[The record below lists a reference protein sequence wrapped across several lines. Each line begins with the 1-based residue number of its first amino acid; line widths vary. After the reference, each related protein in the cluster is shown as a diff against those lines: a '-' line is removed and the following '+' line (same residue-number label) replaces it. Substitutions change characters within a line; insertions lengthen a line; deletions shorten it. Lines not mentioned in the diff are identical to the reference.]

1 MKRGTVFEAIRQERY
16 YQDLKWGRSNGHDV
30 GAWLL
35 IMEGELNEAK
45 KAWTKTPGSD
55 SPALAEI
62 IQVIAVGTACLE
74 QHAPEY
80 QKAR

>member
-1 MKRGTVFEAIRQERY
+1 MKRGTVFETIRQERY
-16 YQDLKWGRSNGHDV
+16 YQDLKWGRRTHGV
-30 GAWLL
+30 RAWLL
-35 IMEGELNEAK
+35 IMEAELKEAK
-45 KAWTKTPGSD
+45 EAWAEDPGSD